1 MIFKKLKKRIQNSL
15 ALPDLA
21 QRVEKLSI
29 EARIAAGFSRGA
41 ASIGA
46 RAIDPHAP
54 QTWEFGAFSQHGED
68 GILEYLIRN
77 LKTSNKYFLEIA
89 AGDGLENCTAYL
101 ALGGKWS
108 GVMVEGD
115 HALAD
120 NCRRVYQNR
129 IWNVMVQECYVS
141 LDNIKTILS
150 KLPTKDFDLFSLD
163 IDSIDFHI
171 LKSAMGLGCRP
182 KILIVEYNSAFG
194 PKQAVT
200 VPYKPVFNRWKE
212 HPSGIYYGASVM
224 AWRVLLEPL
233 GYKFVSVDS
242 SGTNAIFANK
252 VYFHEDFLEP
262 LKSIDFLNNATDIN
276 PTTLVS
282 VNGAD
287 AKMFN
292 LPDWEKQ
299 FLLLSHLPLEVVK
312 P

>member
-1 MIFKKLKKRIQNSL
+1 MFQNLKKRIQHSL
-15 ALPDLA
+15 GLPALAAKVD
-21 QRVEKLSI
+21 KLSI

-41 ASIGA
+41 AGLGI
-46 RAIDPHAP
+46 RVIDPTAP
-54 QTWEFGAFSQHGED
+54 QSWEFGAFSQHGED

-77 LKTSNKYFLEIA
+77 LKSSDKYFLEIA

-120 NCRRVYQNR
+120 HCRRVYQNR
-129 IWNVMVQECYVS
+129 IWNVMVQECYVN

-150 KLPTKDFDLFSLD
+150 TLPTKDFDLFSLD
-163 IDSIDFHI
+163 IDSIDYHI
-171 LKSAMGLGCRP
+171 LKAAMNLGYRP

-194 PKQAVT
+194 PTQSVT

-212 HPSGIYYGASVM
+212 HPAGIYYGASVM
-224 AWRVLLEPL
+224 ALRVLLEPL

-242 SGTNAIFANK
+242 SGTNVIFANK
-252 VYFHEDFLEP
+252 VHFHEEFLEP
-262 LKSIDFLNNATDIN
+262 LKSIEFLNNATDIN
-276 PTTLVS
+276 PTTLV
-282 VNGAD
+282 VARAANCKVFA
-287 AKMFN
+287 
-292 LPDWEKQ
+292 LPKWEKQ
-299 FLLLSHLPLEVVK
+299 SSLLSPLPLEVVK

>member
-1 MIFKKLKKRIQNSL
+1 MFQKLKKRIQDSL
-15 ALPDLA
+15 GLPDLA
-21 QRVEKLSI
+21 QKMEKLSI

-41 ASIGA
+41 AGIGT
-46 RAIDPHAP
+46 RLIDPHAP
-54 QTWEFGAFSQHGED
+54 QSWEFGAFSQHGED

-77 LKTSNKYFLEIA
+77 LKSSDKYFLEIA

-101 ALGGKWS
+101 ALGGKWT

-115 HALAD
+115 RALAEH
-120 NCRRVYQNR
+120 CRRVYQNR
-129 IWNVMVQECYVS
+129 IWNLMVQECYVN
-141 LDNIKTILS
+141 LENIKTILS
-150 KLPTKDFDLFSLD
+150 SLPKKDFDLFSLD

-171 LKSAMGLGCRP
+171 FKAALDLGCRP
-182 KILIVEYNSAFG
+182 KILILEYNSAFG
-194 PKQAVT
+194 PSQAVT

-212 HPSGIYYGASVM
+212 HPAGIYYGASVM

-233 GYKFVSVDS
+233 GYKFVTVDS

-252 VYFHEDFLEP
+252 DHFREEFLEA

-282 VNGAD
+282 DGAAD
-287 AKMFN
+287 GKVFAF
-292 LPDWEKQ
+292 PDWEKQ
-299 FLLLSHLPLEVVK
+299 FSLLGHLPLEVVK